1 MTQLACDTWRTES
14 VGLSLFKQ
22 YLYISKLWCL
32 FKLCFRSLGGWSAGL
47 GRPSHCSTFCC
58 LSSWRRPVNWSS
70 LCDLLMNTS
79 GPDSRGSQT
88 KDFMKSYLSSDQ
100 NMRKIWG
107 EDCIFTFVLK
117 FKFRWLTLFNFLKSL
132 PCHSVNTA
140 HTKRRILFSYW
151 ILVQMYTKFT

>member
-14 VGLSLFKQ
+14 VGLSFLIHMYIYTFFCWFKQ

-79 GPDSRGSQT
+79 GPDSRGLHT

-107 EDCIFTFVLK
+107 EDCVFTFALK
-117 FKFRWLTLFNFLKSL
+117 FKFRWLTF
-132 PCHSVNTA
+132 
-140 HTKRRILFSYW
+140 
-151 ILVQMYTKFT
+151 FTF